1 MWNRVVRWFRSV
13 FGGAVNSLENPE
25 KILQQNIRDMN
36 DQIPAMN
43 QNIAMVKANG
53 NLARNT
59 LIKLQAREKDLRT
72 KIKASLLGSRRDMA
86 LNFATTL
93 EQIQAD
99 IITAEANLELADK
112 SLEKALKVK
121 AAFMAERDKKMK
133 EAIRAINAARQ
144 ADWQIKVAQ
153 AMESFE
159 IAGVDQT
166 HDEMIQKIEQK
177 SAQAQARV
185 EMALDNVNAE
195 EFELEKEAAR
205 LQANETLK
213 QFEIEL
219 GLVQAGSAEAQKTL
233 GPGEEVLNKVE
244 KEMEAQNAGASKTM
258 GKEKT

>member
-1 MWNRVVRWFRSV
+1 MWNRFVRWVRSI
-13 FGGAVNSLENPE
+13 FGGAVDSLENPE

-53 NLARNT
+53 NLAKNN
-59 LIKLQAREKDLRT
+59 LDKLKAKEKDLRG
-72 KIKASLLGSRRDMA
+72 KIKAALLASRRDMA

-93 EQIQAD
+93 EQVQAD
-99 IITAEANLELADK
+99 VMSAEANLELAEK

-121 AAFMAERDKKMK
+121 EAFMAERDRKMK
-133 EAIRAINAARQ
+133 EAMRAITAAKQ
-144 ADWQIKVAQ
+144 AEWQMKVAQ

-166 HDEMIQKIEQK
+166 HNEMIQKIEEK
-177 SAQAQARV
+177 SAQAQARM

-195 EFELEKEAAR
+195 EFQLEKEAAR

-219 GLVQAGSAEAQKTL
+219 GLAAADTPEAEKTL
-233 GPGEEVLNKVE
+233 GPGEQALNEVEGEIKAE
-244 KEMEAQNAGASKTM
+244 SAGAAKTM
-258 GKEKT
+258 GKEKA